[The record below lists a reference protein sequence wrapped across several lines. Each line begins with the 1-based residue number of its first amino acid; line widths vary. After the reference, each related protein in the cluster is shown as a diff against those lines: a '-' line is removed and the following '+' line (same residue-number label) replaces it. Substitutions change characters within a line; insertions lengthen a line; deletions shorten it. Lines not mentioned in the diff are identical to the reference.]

1 MAKNIKKPL
10 ALFMVLLIALFS
22 AVSCTKKESQ
32 NQAQNQN
39 QAQTTQSGLMKIL
52 KTEDVKSKLNDS
64 SYVLVDTRIND
75 AFNGWKLDGVKRGGH
90 IPNAVDFSANWL
102 KVDAKDKDKTL
113 DEALKTKNILAD
125 KNIILYDAN
134 GKDAEEVA
142 KYLSAKGYKNLY
154 YYDIKQWAADDSLPL
169 EKFKNYHLIVPAA
182 IVKDIIDGKKPETFE
197 DAGTIKIVEASWGEE
212 KDSYAKG
219 HVPTSFHINTDNVEP
234 PPAWMLASDKQLAK
248 FAVDYGFTKDDT
260 VIVTGENPMAAYRVA
275 VVLRYIGVKD
285 VRVLNGGLL
294 SWKLAGYEVETK
306 SNKIVPVSDFG
317 APIPGRPELIDTIDE
332 VKAGMKKPNEFMLVD
347 NRTWDEYIGKS
358 SGYSYHHKK
367 GRIPGAVYGYAGI
380 GDSNSL
386 QYYRN
391 IDGTMRNGNEI
402 LNLWKS
408 AGIDT
413 SKHLSLYCGSGWRV
427 SEIMTYVNV
436 LGLDNVAIY
445 SNGWI
450 EWSNKNN
457 AFETGEP
464 KK

>member
-1 MAKNIKKPL
+1 MKKYFSLFL
-10 ALFMVLLIALFS
+10 AILLTFFLFS
-22 AVSCTKKESQ
+22 GCSKQ
-32 NQAQNQN
+32 NQ
-39 QAQTTQSGLMKIL
+39 TKTSGFNTISTEELKDKI
-52 KTEDVKSKLNDS
+52 NDS
-64 SYVLVDTRIND
+64 QYVIVDTRIND

-102 KVDAKDKDKTL
+102 KVDVKDKEKILDDTL
-113 DEALKTKNILAD
+113 KSKNITPD
-125 KNIILYDAN
+125 KNIVLYDAN
-134 GKDAEEVA
+134 GKDAIEVA
-142 KYLSAKGYKNLY
+142 NYLKSKGYNNIY
-154 YYDIKQWAADDSLPL
+154 IYDIKQWANDDSLPL

-182 IVKDIIDGKKPETFE
+182 IVKDILDGKKPETFE
-197 DAGTIKIVEASWGEE
+197 NAKTIKIVEASWGEE

-219 HVPTSFHINTDNVEP
+219 HVPTSFHINTDLVEP
-234 PPAWMLASDKQLAK
+234 PPAWMLASDKELEK
-248 FAVDYGFTKDDT
+248 FALDYGFTKDDT

-275 VVLRYIGVKD
+275 VVLRYMGVND

-294 SWKLAGYEVETK
+294 AWKLAGYEVETK
-306 SNKIVPVSDFG
+306 SNKPTPVKEFG

-332 VKAGMKKPNEFMLVD
+332 VKAGMKKPDEFMLVD
-347 NRTWDEYIGKS
+347 NRTWEEYIGKS

-367 GRIPGAVYGYAGI
+367 GRIPTAVYGYAGI

-391 IDGTMRNGNEI
+391 IDGTMRNGYEI
-402 LNLWKS
+402 LALWKK

-427 SEIMTYVNV
+427 SEIMTYANV
-436 LGLDNVAIY
+436 LGIDNISIY

-450 EWSNKNN
+450 EWSNNN
-457 AFETGEP
+457 NEYETGEP